1 MLIIISRTRLF
12 LAFIQQ
18 RTLLGG
24 APTLRLQVQPMNFT
38 LISHHAFQYKIII
51 IKKLMK
57 VKLKAIINY
66 FYQDKFG
73 VYLVDNLNYISASGY
88 NYEKKYKTRRFHG
101 R

>member
-1 MLIIISRTRLF
+1 
-12 LAFIQQ
+12 
-18 RTLLGG
+18 
-24 APTLRLQVQPMNFT
+24 
-38 LISHHAFQYKIII
+38 
-51 IKKLMK
+51 MK

-88 NYEKKYKTRRFHG
+88 NYEKKFKTRRFHG